1 MSKVNYQYVGSEDVK
16 RPASGGKVC
25 LGVAGVLVGLM
36 VLGMFA
42 GSYLDRATRVRVHQL
57 YEMVDSLRT
66 VTDSLDARLDVVDS
80 EMLDF
85 FD

>member
-1 MSKVNYQYVGSEDVK
+1 MSKVRYSYVESTGGGSP
-16 RPASGGKVC
+16 RGSKVC
-25 LGVAGVLVGLM
+25 LVIMGVLFCLM
-36 VLGMFA
+36 VLGMLA
-42 GSYLDRATRVRVHQL
+42 GSFLDRSTRERVHRL
-57 YEMVDSLRT
+57 HEMVDSLCV